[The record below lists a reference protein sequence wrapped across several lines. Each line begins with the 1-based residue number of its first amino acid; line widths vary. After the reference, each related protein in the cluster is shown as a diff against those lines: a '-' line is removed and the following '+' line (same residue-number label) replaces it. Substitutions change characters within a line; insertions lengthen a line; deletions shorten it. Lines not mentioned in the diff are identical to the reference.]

1 MNSGSPI
8 TARLSLDIFT
18 VLCVALVILVV
29 IAILWFIS
37 YAVENYKNSDT
48 YTEKNKNRPTSKKN
62 IRDLSKRAQLSKP
75 EKELFT
81 KICTAHPVPN
91 INYALKNT
99 EIFDSYLKEAF
110 IQFKDAKNEKD
121 KKVLFSLRVK
131 MIKFFK
137 SSSVIKNS
145 RVIPTGTSFNYTPSQ
160 GIHHLLYLV
169 DSNSSEMYLQ
179 LSDDMPEEDR
189 PPILS
194 KIKLIFVY
202 KDSNPYEI
210 EVRVI
215 RYQQGKNNKILLVSS
230 QTDQVSSRTKRAY
243 PRIDLFQKCIFSSV
257 KLETEGEKPQ
267 YKISEK
273 THEGQLMDISAGGCR
288 ISTNLAI
295 KAEQYLNISTAVLDS
310 PNNSSTIGFILR
322 TTRTKNE
329 EHILHI
335 KFVKISD
342 DILNRINAVACGYDV
357 F

>member
-215 RYQQGKNNKILLVSS
+215 RYQLGKNNKTLLVSS

-243 PRIDLFQKCIFSSV
+243 PRIYLFQKCIFSSV
-257 KLETEGEKPQ
+257 KAETEGEKTQ

-273 THEGQLMDISAGGCR
+273 THEGQLMDIS
-288 ISTNLAI
+288 
-295 KAEQYLNISTAVLDS
+295 D
-310 PNNSSTIGFILR
+310 
-322 TTRTKNE
+322 
-329 EHILHI
+329 
-335 KFVKISD
+335 
-342 DILNRINAVACGYDV
+342 
-357 F
+357 